1 MKKSFIFLLCL
12 CIIIQASGQQIPTN
26 PTMLVAPE
34 IPEEYSIVHT
44 FLYPKSTSFAT
55 AVPRDFYVNKLKD
68 NKPVPTV
75 EKPI

>member
-1 MKKSFIFLLCL
+1 
-12 CIIIQASGQQIPTN
+12 
-26 PTMLVAPE
+26 MLVAPE

-44 FLYPKSTSFAT
+44 FVYPKSTSFAT
-55 AVPRDFYVNKLKD
+55 ALPKDFYVKKLED